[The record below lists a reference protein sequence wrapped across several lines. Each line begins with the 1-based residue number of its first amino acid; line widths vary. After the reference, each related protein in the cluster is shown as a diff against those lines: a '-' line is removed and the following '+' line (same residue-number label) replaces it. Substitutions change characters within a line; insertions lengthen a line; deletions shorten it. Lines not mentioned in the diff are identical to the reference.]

1 MDIHK
6 VTGTDVIG
14 RSSFDNALD
23 FIDQIKKSA
32 GEPEQQMARDEMKG
46 SNIDVKA

>member
-6 VTGTDVIG
+6 VTGTDVVG
-14 RSSFDNALD
+14 RSVFDNSRD

-32 GEPEQQMARDEMKG
+32 GEPEQQQARDEMKG

>member
-6 VTGTDVIG
+6 VTGTDVVG
-14 RSSFDNALD
+14 RSVFDNSRD
-23 FIDQIKKSA
+23 FIDQVKTSA
-32 GEPEQQMARDEMKG
+32 KEPEKQQVREEMKG